1 MNNWKVNRTIYF
13 IYIFFLPFGNAFAP
27 TFMPAVLKQYLFKNT
42 SLYFF
47 VIGIILL
54 LFLNKGK
61 MEYGSGI
68 AKWMKYFAYTSA
80 YSFIAA
86 LILFIPLGECNGED
100 TFRAVIGPIMN
111 TALMVLAI
119 YYNYIALKDFVDFK
133 ELFKIFDIQIIILL
147 IVGYL
152 QFICSTTGALSG
164 VYSALANALNL
175 LPLSNLNRGVTFFGT
190 EPSSASLLCYVIIPY
205 IFSRIIDE
213 VGWHKVRY
221 ILAIALFM
229 FLTLNSTSSSFLILF
244 LLCWAA
250 FIGIVLSKGTVYRGV
265 LISAFVI
272 GMVIA
277 VGYGLDNMIQVY
289 TGTDK
294 ESIMYYVFG
303 KIVDRTSQS
312 TMMRSSSI
320 INDMKIFFANPIT
333 GVGNGIQ
340 GYFFNDNCPNWA
352 KASSEVQSWLSGKNG
367 IMGGGGAY
375 FPTLLSSFG
384 LFSLLVLVPL
394 FKVYKT
400 AIEINE
406 FEDNEAK
413 NMFLIF
419 IVLFAAAGWFSM
431 SLGDQNAAFIMSIPL
446 AVSMNEEYNDAIWDT
461 NLEE

>member
-1 MNNWKVNRTIYF
+1 MNNWKVNRAIYF
-13 IYIFFLPFGNAFAP
+13 LYIFFLPFGNALAP
-27 TFMPAVLKQYLFKNT
+27 TFMPAVLRQYLFKNT
-42 SLYFF
+42 SSYFF
-47 VIGIILL
+47 VIGIILI
-54 LFLNKGK
+54 LFLNKGQ
-61 MEYGSGI
+61 MQYNQGI

-80 YSFIAA
+80 YSFILA

-111 TALMVLAI
+111 TALMVSAI
-119 YYNYIALKDFVDFK
+119 YYNYIALKNFVNFK

-147 IVGYL
+147 CVGYL

-164 VYSALANALNL
+164 VYTITANALNL
-175 LPLSNLNRGVTFFGT
+175 LPLSNLSRGVTFFGT

-205 IFSRIIDE
+205 IFSRIIAD
-213 VGWHKVRY
+213 VGWHKVKY
-221 ILAIALFM
+221 ILTIALFM

-250 FIGIVLSKGTVYRGV
+250 FIGIVLLRGTVYKVV

-277 VGYGLDNMIQVY
+277 VGYGLDNLIQVY
-289 TGTDK
+289 MGTDK
-294 ESIMYYVFG
+294 ESVMYYVFG

-320 INDMKIFFANPIT
+320 INDMKIFFDNPIT

-340 GYFFNDNCPNWA
+340 GYFFNANCPNWV
-352 KASSEVQSWLSGKNG
+352 KVSTEVQLWLSGKNG

-384 LFSLLVLVPL
+384 VLSLLVVAPL
-394 FKVYKT
+394 FKEYKA
-400 AIEINE
+400 AIENNGAE
-406 FEDNEAK
+406 NNEAK

-446 AVSMNEEYNDAIWDT
+446 AVSMTEYNKEVFDT
-461 NLEE
+461 YREE